1 MTPSIFSCFVR
12 TNKFYRGLIL
22 LSALLALA
30 SIQVFG
36 QGQAGTLLGT
46 VTDSSGAVLPNVTV
60 NITNTATGVT
70 KTSIT
75 NDAGAYVF
83 PGIQIGQY
91 NVKATA
97 QGFKAIERN
106 GVIVN
111 ATDRV
116 REDFQM
122 PVGSV
127 GETVTVEASA
137 QALQTDTGE
146 QSSLVNGKQITEL
159 ATKNRTIYSYA
170 ELTVGAANLNPS
182 TQVPVPVGGASG
194 NISFNGNRPGHNL
207 YLLDGGEN
215 SDRGGAGSSSVLPSL
230 DAIAQTQ
237 VLTSNYSAEY
247 GISSGGTISSVTKS
261 GTNKY
266 HASAWEFFQNDAL
279 QARNYFDHSPTK
291 AEFRYNV
298 FGFNVGGPVV
308 KDKLFFFYNMEWR
321 RLINGSIINQQV
333 PDPNTYGGDFGSTA
347 IVAPCDELTPGC
359 TGAPV
364 VQSSILYANCPGG
377 ANPGVTPGSQFSG
390 NTIPTCMLNQNAQA
404 LLTAGGPYGGIFPA
418 PTNGNHFQLGVSAPN
433 NLREEI
439 TRIDYNATSKL
450 AIYGTFVA
458 EQVAQNLTTSMWS
471 GDNVPSIGNTFGN
484 PSYAGV
490 LHTAYTI
497 SPTLLNEA
505 SFNYNGN
512 RIHILPAGLVTAPSG
527 FTFAPFFPHPAN
539 TDGENVQARIPS
551 IQLSGSTGT
560 NYTVNWMPWNNKADS
575 YQIRD
580 DISWTKGRHQ
590 LKMGGGWLYYAK
602 VQDWFKNTQG
612 NFQFNGSFT
621 GNDFADY
628 LLGLSS
634 TYTEDGVKSTG
645 YWNNVS
651 WSLYLQ
657 DNFRATNRLTLNL
670 GLRWDGLPHTYEAKN
685 NMNNFYP
692 DLYDPTKAA
701 TLSAGFGS
709 VDPTSQGL
717 QPSPDSAA
725 LPGLFYTN
733 GIATCGKG
741 VPKGCVNDAWKNFGP
756 RLGFAYDLNGNG
768 KTVIRGGF
776 GLMYERIQGNDVY
789 NNAGT
794 VPLAASVNFNNVSL
808 SSPSQDLATGVVNAG
823 AIPVNNVT
831 GLDRTHYKSPVSS
844 QFSLGIQHSIGKSV
858 LDLKYV
864 GTQNRH
870 QNYYTETNLV
880 DPSLLAGLQA
890 NSANYNADVPFLG
903 YKGIRQSVNGAN
915 GDYNSLQASLRGNL
929 KSDLQYQVGYTYSHT
944 NDAGS
949 QGSSAGDLGTISNPY
964 AGWKYDFGPSP
975 YDIHH
980 VFFTNFVYEIPLLK
994 NSDSK
999 GLKMAFGGW
1008 EVSGIVS
1015 AQSGAP
1021 LNIGLNTPNITNVI
1035 PSYGQNLNRP
1045 DRSGSGHDPH
1055 TVGQWFD
1062 TSIFSA
1068 PAPGTWGNTPRSFV
1082 RGPGRDNWNLSLFKN
1097 FWFNQERG
1105 TNLQFRAE
1113 FFNVWNHTQWNG
1125 NQILN
1130 GGQGISS
1137 NFGAS
1142 DFGQVKAAYD
1152 PRTVQ
1157 LALKLTF

>member
-1 MTPSIFSCFVR
+1 MFSCFFR
-12 TNKFYRGLIL
+12 TANKLQRGLLL
-22 LSALLALA
+22 LSAMLALA

-46 VTDSSGAVLPNVTV
+46 VTDSSGAVLPNVSVT
-60 NITNTATGVT
+60 ITNTATGVSR
-70 KTSIT
+70 TSVT
-75 NDAGAYVF
+75 NDAGAYTF
-83 PGIQIGQY
+83 PGIQIGLY
-91 NVKATA
+91 DMKVTG
-97 QGFKAIERN
+97 QGFKAEQRN
-106 GVIVN
+106 GVTVN

-116 REDFQM
+116 RADFQM
-122 PVGSV
+122 AVGAV
-127 GETVTVEASA
+127 GETVTVEASS

-146 QSSLVNGKQITEL
+146 QSSLINGKQITEL

-247 GISSGGTISSVTKS
+247 GVSSGGTISSVTKS
-261 GTNKY
+261 GTNRY

-279 QARNYFDHSPTK
+279 QAHNYFTPGKK

-298 FGFNVGGPVV
+298 FGFNAGGPVPGL

-321 RLINGSIINQQV
+321 RLINGTNINQTV
-333 PDPNTYGGDFGSTA
+333 PDPATYGGDFSS
-347 IVAPCDELTPGC
+347 VAPTLANLHAPFACELSPAIQAQFAAASQPLSGC
-359 TGAPV
+359 TGGVRDTSLEVAFN
-364 VQSSILYANCPGG
+364 AN
-377 ANPGVTPGSQFSG
+377 A
-390 NTIPTCMLNQNAQA
+390 IDPTLLNQNAQA
-404 LLTAGGPYGGIFPA
+404 LLTAGGTYGGIFPP
-418 PTNGNHFQLGVSAPN
+418 PTNGTQFQAPVSVPN

-450 AIYGTFVA
+450 TIYGTFVA
-458 EQVAQNLTTSMWS
+458 EQVAQNLVTSMWS
-471 GDNVPSIGNTFGN
+471 GDNVPSVGNTFGN

-497 SPTLLNEA
+497 SPNLLNEA

-512 RIHILPAGLVTAPSG
+512 RIHILPAGLVSAPSG
-527 FTFAPFFPHPAN
+527 FTFAPFFPH
-539 TDGENVQARIPS
+539 TGDGENVQTRIPS
-551 IQLSGSTGT
+551 IQLNGSTGT

-580 DISWTKGRHQ
+580 DLSWTKGRHQ
-590 LKMGGGWLYYAK
+590 LKMGAGWLYYAK

-612 NFQFNGSFT
+612 NFQFNGGFT

-628 LLGLSS
+628 LLGYASN
-634 TYTEDGVKSTG
+634 YTEDAVKSAG
-645 YWNNVS
+645 YWNNAS

-670 GLRWDGLPHTYEAKN
+670 GLRWDGLPHTYEARNK
-685 NMNNFYP
+685 MNNFYP
-692 DLYDPTKAA
+692 DLYDPTNAA
-701 TLSAGFGS
+701 ILSAGNGS
-709 VDPTSQGL
+709 VDPASPGL
-717 QPSPDSAA
+717 GTSPDPA
-725 LPGLFYTN
+725 LPGNFYVN

-741 VPKGCVNDAWKNFGP
+741 VPKGCVDDAWKNFGP
-756 RLGFAYDLNGNG
+756 RVGFAYDLHGNG
-768 KTVIRGGF
+768 KTVIRGGY

-808 SSPSQDLATGVVNAG
+808 SNPTAAVATGVANAG
-823 AIPVNNVT
+823 AIPINNIT
-831 GLDRTHYKSPVSS
+831 GLNRNNYKSPSSS
-844 QFSLGIQHSIGKSV
+844 QFSLGIQQSIGKSV
-858 LDLKYV
+858 LDFKYV

-880 DPSLLAGLQA
+880 DPSLLPALQS

-903 YKGIRQSVNGAN
+903 YKSIRIAQNEAN
-915 GDYNSLQASLRGNL
+915 GDYNSLQASIRGNL

-949 QGSSAGDLGTISNPY
+949 QGSSALDLGNISNPY
-964 AGWKYDFGPSP
+964 AGWRYDFGPSP

-980 VFFTNFVYEIPLLK
+980 VFFTNFVYDIPLLK

-1008 EVSGIVS
+1008 EISGIVA

-1021 LNIGLNTPNITNVI
+1021 LNIGLNGSSVSSIVPNT
-1035 PSYGQNLNRP
+1035 SNRP
-1045 DRSGSGHDPH
+1045 DQTGGGSDPH
-1055 TVGQWFD
+1055 TVNQWFD
-1062 TSIFSA
+1062 TSIYTA
-1068 PAPGTWGNTPRSFV
+1068 PAPGTWGNTPRASV
-1082 RGPGRDNWNLSLFKN
+1082 RGPGRENWNLSLFKN

-1113 FFNVWNHTQWNG
+1113 FFNVWNHTQWIG
-1125 NQILN
+1125 NQQLN
-1130 GGQGISS
+1130 GISTNLGSS
-1137 NFGAS
+1137 NFGAVT
-1142 DFGQVKAAYD
+1142 GAYD
-1152 PRTVQ
+1152 PRTIQ
-1157 LALKLTF
+1157 LALKLSF